1 MISDIVEGVFCFIIE
16 CIFRLLIEIL
26 FFYTGEISLSVI
38 TLGKKEIQWNYYSGE
53 SVTKWM
59 LLTEFST
66 WVGFVFWLS
75 VFAFF
80 SN

>member
-1 MISDIVEGVFCFIIE
+1 MISDIAESVFCFIIE
-16 CIFRLLIEIL
+16 CVFRLIIEVL
-26 FFYTGEISLSVI
+26 FFYTGEIALSVV
-38 TLGKKEIQWNYYSGE
+38 TLGKKEIQWNYYSDE

-66 WVGFVFWLS
+66 WVGFAFWLS

-80 SN
+80 TN